1 MYCLR
6 FQPLAGILRVAID
19 KLQGVQRNGRT
30 TANQTRDVVHNAPY
44 TVEQNVAHRLYLSEA
59 VLQASRM
66 QTEFTF
72 TDQPATLTVIQRGGA
87 QVSCRFRPHGP
98 APVIHCSG
106 TDSQLLQAVQR
117 TASVI
122 QRLACGINADAFPL
136 NKTGLI
142 VQRQTVPAGQTG
154 RHNLTIRHNLTG
166 CIVNHACSQGQ
177 SISRQKHTGSAVQCA
192 GIQRHRPLTDN
203 PAPVT
208 TVTVTQ
214 CVSAEIQR
222 CTALYQAAGIVDDIC
237 RGEGQ

>member
-19 KLQGVQRNGRT
+19 KLQGVQRNGGT
-30 TANQTRDVVHNAPY
+30 TANQTRDVVHNTPY
-44 TVEQNVAHRLYLSEA
+44 TVEQHVAHRLYLSVA
-59 VLQASRM
+59 VLQTSRM

-106 TDSQLLQAVQR
+106 TDSQFLQAVQR

-122 QRLACGINADAFPL
+122 QRLACGINADTPPL

-142 VQRQTVPAGQTG
+142 VQRLAVPAEQTVC
-154 RHNLTIRHNLTG
+154 HHLTG

-192 GIQRHRPLTDN
+192 GIQRHQPLTDN
-203 PAPVT
+203 TAPVT

-214 CVSAEIQR
+214 CVSTEIQR
-222 CTALYQAAGIVDDIC
+222 CTALYQAAGIVDDIF

>member
-44 TVEQNVAHRLYLSEA
+44 TVEQNVAHRLYLSVA

-106 TDSQLLQAVQR
+106 TDGQFLQAVQR

-122 QRLACGINADAFPL
+122 QRLACGINADTPPL

-142 VQRQTVPAGQTG
+142 VQRLAVPAEQTVC
-154 RHNLTIRHNLTG
+154 HHLTG

-203 PAPVT
+203 PTPVT

-214 CVSAEIQR
+214 CVSTEIQ
-222 CTALYQAAGIVDDIC
+222 CGTALYQTTCIIADIR
-237 RGEGQ
+237 RGKGQ

>member
-44 TVEQNVAHRLYLSEA
+44 TVEQNVAHRLYLSVA

-106 TDSQLLQAVQR
+106 TDGQFLQAVQR

-142 VQRQTVPAGQTG
+142 VQRLAVPAEQAVC
-154 RHNLTIRHNLTG
+154 HHLTG

-214 CVSAEIQR
+214 CVSTEIQR
-222 CTALYQAAGIVDDIC
+222 CTALYQAAGIVDDIR
-237 RGEGQ
+237 RGKGQ

>member
-44 TVEQNVAHRLYLSEA
+44 TVEQNVAHRLYLSVA

-106 TDSQLLQAVQR
+106 TDSQFLQAVQR

-122 QRLACGINADAFPL
+122 QRPACGINADTPPL

-142 VQRQTVPAGQTG
+142 VQRLAVPAEQTVC
-154 RHNLTIRHNLTG
+154 HHLTG

-214 CVSAEIQR
+214 CVSTEIQ
-222 CTALYQAAGIVDDIC
+222 CGTTLYQAAGIVDDIF

>member
-6 FQPLAGILRVAID
+6 FQPLTGILRVAID
-19 KLQGVQRNGRT
+19 KLQGVQRNGGT

-44 TVEQNVAHRLYLSEA
+44 TVEQHVAHRLYLSVA
-59 VLQASRM
+59 VLQTSRM

-72 TDQPATLTVIQRGGA
+72 TDQPAPLTVIQRGGA

-106 TDSQLLQAVQR
+106 TDSQFLQAVQR

-122 QRLACGINADAFPL
+122 QRLACGINADTPPL

-142 VQRQTVPAGQTG
+142 VQRLAVPAEQTVC
-154 RHNLTIRHNLTG
+154 HHLTG

-192 GIQRHRPLTDN
+192 GIQRHRTLTDN

-208 TVTVTQ
+208 TITVTQ
-214 CVSAEIQR
+214 CVSTEIQR
-222 CTALYQAAGIVDDIC
+222 CTALYQAAGIVDDIR
-237 RGEGQ
+237 RGKCQ

>member
-19 KLQGVQRNGRT
+19 KLQGVQRNGGT

-44 TVEQNVAHRLYLSEA
+44 TVEQHVTHRLYLSVA
-59 VLQASRM
+59 VLQTSRM

-72 TDQPATLTVIQRGGA
+72 TDQPAPLTVIQRGGA

-106 TDSQLLQAVQR
+106 TDSQFLQAVQR

-122 QRLACGINADAFPL
+122 QRLACGINADPPPL

-142 VQRQTVPAGQTG
+142 VQRLAVPAEQTVC
-154 RHNLTIRHNLTG
+154 HHLTG

-192 GIQRHRPLTDN
+192 GIQRHRALTDN

-214 CVSAEIQR
+214 CVSTEIQR
-222 CTALYQAAGIVDDIC
+222 CTALYQAAGIVDDIR
-237 RGEGQ
+237 RGKGQ

>member
-44 TVEQNVAHRLYLSEA
+44 TVEQNVAHRLYLSVA

-106 TDSQLLQAVQR
+106 TDGQFLQAVQR

-136 NKTGLI
+136 NKT
-142 VQRQTVPAGQTG
+142 
-154 RHNLTIRHNLTG
+154 
-166 CIVNHACSQGQ
+166 
-177 SISRQKHTGSAVQCA
+177 
-192 GIQRHRPLTDN
+192 
-203 PAPVT
+203 
-208 TVTVTQ
+208 
-214 CVSAEIQR
+214 
-222 CTALYQAAGIVDDIC
+222 
-237 RGEGQ
+237 

>member
-19 KLQGVQRNGRT
+19 KLQGVQRNGGT

-44 TVEQNVAHRLYLSEA
+44 TVEQNVAHRLYLSVA

-106 TDSQLLQAVQR
+106 TDSQFLQAVQR

-142 VQRQTVPAGQTG
+142 VQRLAVPAGQ
-154 RHNLTIRHNLTG
+154 TIRHNLTG

-177 SISRQKHTGSAVQCA
+177 RISRQKHTGSAVQCA
-192 GIQRHRPLTDN
+192 GIQRHRTLTDN

-222 CTALYQAAGIVDDIC
+222 CTALYQAAGIVDDIR
-237 RGEGQ
+237 RGKGQ

>member
-1 MYCLR
+1 MSAL
-6 FQPLAGILRVAID
+6 PALAGILRVAID

-44 TVEQNVAHRLYLSEA
+44 TVEQNVAHRLYLSVA

-106 TDSQLLQAVQR
+106 TDSQFLQAVQR

-122 QRLACGINADAFPL
+122 QRLACGINADAFP
-136 NKTGLI
+136 
-142 VQRQTVPAGQTG
+142 
-154 RHNLTIRHNLTG
+154 
-166 CIVNHACSQGQ
+166 
-177 SISRQKHTGSAVQCA
+177 
-192 GIQRHRPLTDN
+192 
-203 PAPVT
+203 
-208 TVTVTQ
+208 
-214 CVSAEIQR
+214 
-222 CTALYQAAGIVDDIC
+222 
-237 RGEGQ
+237 

>member
-19 KLQGVQRNGRT
+19 KLQGVQRNGGT

-44 TVEQNVAHRLYLSEA
+44 TVEQHVAHRLYLSVA
-59 VLQASRM
+59 VLQTSRM

-87 QVSCRFRPHGP
+87 QFSCRFRPHGP

-106 TDSQLLQAVQR
+106 TDSQFLQAVQR

-122 QRLACGINADAFPL
+122 QRLACGINADTSPL

-142 VQRQTVPAGQTG
+142 VQRLAVPAEQTVC
-154 RHNLTIRHNLTG
+154 HHLTG

-192 GIQRHRPLTDN
+192 GIQRHRTLTDN

-214 CVSAEIQR
+214 CVSTEIQR
-222 CTALYQAAGIVDDIC
+222 CTALYQAAGIVDDIR
-237 RGEGQ
+237 RGKGQ